1 MFDYSGKH
9 FLAHFFDNY
18 HDKTQFSLQWRE
30 TETCKICALV
40 CSRTTIT
47 TTKKLNTKKKGLD
60 RKTKGKKGGG
70 TKKKRRN
77 PQLEKSHDIG
87 DRCQQRV
94 KAWI

>member
-60 RKTKGKKGGG
+60 RKTKGKKEEA
-70 TKKKRRN
+70 RRRKEEILN
-77 PQLEKSHDIG
+77 
-87 DRCQQRV
+87 
-94 KAWI
+94 